1 MNYKKVMTCAMAMTM
16 VAGCSSGSAANGSS
30 SKEGTVGATPVKIA
44 IENDM
49 NTMDSSI
56 ATDGSSLSMIAF
68 CQSGLIQNGRDGKI
82 TGDLA
87 ESWDVSEDGKTY
99 TFHLRDGIKW
109 SDGTP
114 ITANDFVYGFQRLVD
129 PDTASEYN
137 YLASAVNIENAAEC
151 ISGDKSVDELGV
163 EATDDSTFVVHLSAP
178 CSFFVSLLS
187 FPEFFPLNKEYV
199 ESKGDQYALSPD
211 DMIYSGIYTMTDWQ
225 QGNSYT
231 FTHNDQYWDAD
242 NNKQQ
247 QVIVQFS
254 QEIQSTVMEY
264 EQGNVDYVTLSG
276 EMVDMYKDDPGFTNI
291 KQASVWYLC
300 YNMDDEN
307 LSNENLRRA
316 IGYSIDRDSIVND
329 VLKTG
334 ATAID
339 GLVGADVVS
348 NSEGKDFRD
357 IASDY
362 EGYDPDKAAEYYKKA
377 VAELGKDP
385 TVEILY
391 DNASDS
397 TKMAENM
404 QQMIQNACEGIT
416 VTLSPEP
423 KKTRIQMMFA
433 QDFSIGLTRWGPD
446 YADPQS
452 YLDLF
457 TTGASMNF
465 GNYSNTDFDTYETK
479 ATKGEDVNDSDKRLE
494 DMAEAERIL
503 IEEDAGISPICQ
515 EGGAVLISKDVDG
528 YVPLVIG
535 SGAWRFLT
543 KNH

>member
-16 VAGCSSGSAANGSS
+16 VAGCSSGSASTSS
-30 SKEGTVGATPVKIA
+30 SKSGTPGATPVKIA

-56 ATDGSSLSMIAF
+56 ATDGSSLSLIEF
-68 CQSGLIQNGRDGKI
+68 CQSGLTQNGTDGKS

-109 SDGTP
+109 SNGTP
-114 ITANDFVYGFQRLVD
+114 ITADDFVYGFQRLVD

-137 YLASAVNIENAAEC
+137 YLATAVNIENAADV
-151 ISGDKSVDELGV
+151 ISGDKKPEELGV

-187 FPEFFPLNKEYV
+187 FPEFFPLNKDYV

-242 NNKQQ
+242 NYKQQ
-247 QVIVQFS
+247 EIVVQFS

-264 EQGNVDYVTLSG
+264 EQGNVDYVALSG
-276 EMVDMYKDDPGFTNI
+276 EMVDMYKDDPGFQNI
-291 KQASVWYLC
+291 SQASVWYLC
-300 YNMDDEN
+300 YNMDDAS
-307 LSNENLRRA
+307 LYNENLRRA
-316 IGYSIDRDSIVND
+316 IGYSINRDSITDD

-339 GLVGADVVS
+339 GLVGKGVVE
-348 NSEGKDFRD
+348 NSEGTDFRD
-357 IASDY
+357 IAGSY
-362 EGYDPDKAAEYYKKA
+362 ETYDPDKAAEYYKKA
-377 VAELGKDP
+377 VAELGEDP

-397 TKMAENM
+397 TKMAENI
-404 QQMIQNACEGIT
+404 QQMIETACDGIK

-465 GNYSNTDFDTYETK
+465 GNYSNADFDALETK

-494 DMAEAERIL
+494 DMAQAERIL
-503 IEEDAGISPICQ
+503 IEDDAAIAPICQ
-515 EGGAVLISKDVDG
+515 EGGAILINPDVEG
-528 YVPLVIG
+528 YIPLVIG
-535 SGAWRFLT
+535 AGSWRHFT
-543 KNH
+543 KKY

>member
-1 MNYKKVMTCAMAMTM
+1 MNYKKVMTCAMAMSM
-16 VAGCSSGSAANGSS
+16 VAGCSSGSASTSS
-30 SKEGTVGATPVKIA
+30 SKSGTPGATPVKIA

-68 CQSGLIQNGRDGKI
+68 CQSGLVQNSRDGKI

-129 PDTASEYN
+129 SDTASEYN

-163 EATDDSTFVVHLSAP
+163 EAKDDSTFVVHLSAP

-187 FPEFFPLNKEYV
+187 FPEFFPLNKDYV

-357 IASDY
+357 MTGDY

-416 VTLSPEP
+416 VALSPEP

-465 GNYSNTDFDTYETK
+465 GNYSNPDFDAYETK
-479 ATKGEDVNDSDKRLE
+479 ATKGEDVNNSDKRLE
-494 DMAEAERIL
+494 DMVEAERIL
-503 IEEDAGISPICQ
+503 VEEDAGIAPICQ
-515 EGGAVLISKDVDG
+515 EGGAVLIFKDVDG